1 MSDGDQR
8 IARMNGCASLG
19 KAALILLSLIFVF
32 GLLTVPTRC
41 GSDGQGYINLNVLGV
56 LITLRQGLRS
66 YELEYDRYPVD
77 QPNTTGEVK
86 TTSRGLLLSLLI
98 GENSQGLNK
107 KGIKFCEFKM
117 ARKRRDGIFQVGEEW
132 ILNDPWGREF
142 HIVLDT
148 DKDARIAN
156 PDLRESAQKPTLP
169 LEIAIFSAG
178 PDGDPATWED
188 NIKSW

>member
-1 MSDGDQR
+1 
-8 IARMNGCASLG
+8 MNGCASLR

-107 KGIKFCEFKM
+107 KGIKFCELKM
-117 ARKRRDGIFQVGEEW
+117 AKKQRDGVWLDGQEWVLSDRWGQEYQIF
-132 ILNDPWGREF
+132 
-142 HIVLDT
+142 LDG
-148 DKDARIAN
+148 DDDGRIAN

-169 LEIAIFSAG
+169 FEIAIFSAG